1 MESTIVRSVLEN
13 DLYKFSM
20 SYYYQRTTP
29 EGIGT
34 FSFNDRNGMKFTP
47 EFVDLLR
54 KEFKKLET
62 LALTD
67 EEFKWCLS
75 NIYFI
80 PQCYFEW
87 LKGFRFNADIIDISL
102 DEEGHLHIEAKDL
115 IYKVTLYE
123 IPILSTVSEVYYKIY
138 EKTEP
143 DWAYIDSHLEKK
155 VAISNEN
162 KLKCCMIYGYL
173 VAMPVKKCVQTWR
186 IWHETVNIFLM
197 VLFIGL
203 CNFLLFTFMFH
214 YPLRLDLCVTFV
226 YWTFIIGFF
235 ISVLSTFMSY
245 QRYLRGQLNDLLD
258 KTTDKQTGIQVTI
271 HDTRVRG
278 NDVTLPINDLLYI
291 EAQKNNVVVGYVK
304 DGKLRKDELQTSLTA
319 VLNDLGEYDNIFQ
332 CHRSF
337 VVNLNNLSGTL

>member
-115 IYKVTLYE
+115 IYKV
-123 IPILSTVSEVYYKIY
+123 IGGILQDI
-138 EKTEP
+138 
-143 DWAYIDSHLEKK
+143 
-155 VAISNEN
+155 
-162 KLKCCMIYGYL
+162 
-173 VAMPVKKCVQTWR
+173 
-186 IWHETVNIFLM
+186 
-197 VLFIGL
+197 
-203 CNFLLFTFMFH
+203 
-214 YPLRLDLCVTFV
+214 
-226 YWTFIIGFF
+226 
-235 ISVLSTFMSY
+235 
-245 QRYLRGQLNDLLD
+245 
-258 KTTDKQTGIQVTI
+258 
-271 HDTRVRG
+271 
-278 NDVTLPINDLLYI
+278 
-291 EAQKNNVVVGYVK
+291 
-304 DGKLRKDELQTSLTA
+304 
-319 VLNDLGEYDNIFQ
+319 
-332 CHRSF
+332 
-337 VVNLNNLSGTL
+337 

>member
-1 MESTIVRSVLEN
+1 MESTIVKSVLEN

-47 EFVDLLR
+47 EFVNLLSQ
-54 KEFKKLET
+54 EFKKLES

-162 KLKCCMIYGYL
+162 KLKFANFGMRRRYSREVEDHVTEYLTRNAKYFIGSSTVYFAMKYQSIRPDLKPIGTMAHELMMATAAFMGPKEANYYVMRHWAEIYGGNMGTML
-173 VAMPVKKCVQTWR
+173 PDC
-186 IWHETVNIFLM
+186 
-197 VLFIGL
+197 
-203 CNFLLFTFMFH
+203 FT
-214 YPLRLDLCVTFV
+214 
-226 YWTFIIGFF
+226 
-235 ISVLSTFMSY
+235 
-245 QRYLRGQLNDLLD
+245 
-258 KTTDKQTGIQVTI
+258 
-271 HDTRVRG
+271 TRVFLRNFSLDMAKSMTG
-278 NDVTLPINDLLYI
+278 YATTSAIRLSSVT
-291 EAQKNNVVVGYVK
+291 
-304 DGKLRKDELQTSLTA
+304 RSLQSTSLT
-319 VLNDLGEYDNIFQ
+319 
-332 CHRSF
+332 
-337 VVNLNNLSGTL
+337 T

>member
-1 MESTIVRSVLEN
+1 
-13 DLYKFSM
+13 M
-20 SYYYQRTTP
+20 SILTRKYPFQRD
-29 EGIGT
+29 GNWI
-34 FSFNDRNGMKFTP
+34 
-47 EFVDLLR
+47 
-54 KEFKKLET
+54 
-62 LALTD
+62 
-67 EEFKWCLS
+67 
-75 NIYFI
+75 
-80 PQCYFEW
+80 
-87 LKGFRFNADIIDISL
+87 
-102 DEEGHLHIEAKDL
+102 KDCL
-115 IYKVTLYE
+115 IYCVIVFLILYLLQ
-123 IPILSTVSEVYYKIY
+123 PFGLSMY
-138 EKTEP
+138 P
-143 DWAYIDSHLEKK
+143 C
-155 VAISNEN
+155 N
-162 KLKCCMIYGYL
+162 KLLVSLLFGGVTFVCCMIYGYL

-214 YPLRLDLCVTFV
+214 YPLRLDLCITFV

-245 QRYLRGQLNDLLD
+245 QRYLRGQLNALLD

-304 DGKLRKDELQTSLTA
+304 DGKLRKDELLTSLTA

-337 VVNLNNLSGTL
+337 VVNLNNITKAYGNSNGYTMELGGGLATVPVSRSFVGKLKSFIS